1 MSNQNDN
8 QIPPMELPNVDP
20 EPGNNVSEKFD
31 AAPQT
36 TEISSAKAVELG
48 ISTPTPDPSS
58 GAPADLNYGPQPA
71 VTLFYDPTQQ
81 PDPSQAQPAVPT
93 ANPMIAD
100 DNDLIEKEWVEKAK
114 RIVEQT
120 KVDPRKQTAELHK
133 IKADYLKKRFN
144 KEVKLIEE

>member
-8 QIPPMELPNVDP
+8 QVPSMELPNVSP
-20 EPGNNVSEKFD
+20 ESGTNVSEKFD
-31 AAPQT
+31 AVPQT
-36 TEISSAKAVELG
+36 TEVSSAKALELG
-48 ISTPTPDPSS
+48 VSTPDPGSSS
-58 GAPADLNYGPQPA
+58 GQPSDLNFGPQPA

-81 PDPSQAQPAVPT
+81 PDPSHPQPASPT

-120 KVDPRKQTAELHK
+120 KVDPRKQTSELHK
-133 IKADYLKKRFN
+133 MKADYLKKRFN